1 MFRKGHDGVS
11 SATIDNRTGTLG
23 ESEKFN
29 LTHRVQTIRD
39 ITGNRIVW
47 RSRYGWDGEGQP

>member
-1 MFRKGHDGVS
+1 MEESIRDFYRGIATPMFRKGHGE
-11 SATIDNRTGTLG
+11 LG

-39 ITGNRIVW
+39 ITGYRIV
-47 RSRYGWDGEGQP
+47 